1 MTAPYATFTA
11 GLLTMGY
18 LMASL
23 FFLRFWSR
31 TREALF
37 ACFCI
42 AFLLLAANQ
51 ALPALLNLE
60 GDDQAGIYLLRL
72 AAFALIIVAIFLK
85 NLPSRGNPR

>member
-1 MTAPYATFTA
+1 MSPLYAAFAA

-18 LMASL
+18 LIASL
-23 FFLRFWSR
+23 FFLRFWRR
-31 TREALF
+31 TGDILF

-51 ALPALLNLE
+51 ALPALLDLA

-72 AAFALIIVAIFLK
+72 AAFAMIIIAVFVK
-85 NLPSRGNPR
+85 NLPRSGSPR